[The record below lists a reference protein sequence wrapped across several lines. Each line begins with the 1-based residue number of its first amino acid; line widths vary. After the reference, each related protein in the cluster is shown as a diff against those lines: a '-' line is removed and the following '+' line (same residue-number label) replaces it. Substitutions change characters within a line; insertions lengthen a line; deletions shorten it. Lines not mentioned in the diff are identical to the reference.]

1 MLGVTLSGLGIAQAL
16 GVAIP
21 LAGYLAA
28 ALLIIGLTL
37 VAATWLGRARG
48 LLPLGVVLAQVL
60 SFAHY
65 AHLPLPGWLAKGLV
79 AWFVGGFVY
88 LVLHMDRGPRDP
100 WDDGARV

>member
-28 ALLIIGLTL
+28 ALLIIGPTL

-48 LLPLGVVLAQVL
+48 LLPLGVVLAIAAVL
-60 SFAHY
+60 VTAAGPAFRIPTACQ
-65 AHLPLPGWLAKGLV
+65 LNPRVRKPG
-79 AWFVGGFVY
+79 
-88 LVLHMDRGPRDP
+88 
-100 WDDGARV
+100 